1 MEQNKRENRS
11 IISKIHD
18 VAEPFCLSENFELV
32 NVECLGSSGSLLV
45 RLSIDKPGGI
55 TIDDCVYVTRQMG
68 DLIDVHL
75 EDLGPY
81 RLEVS
86 SPGPNR
92 PLTKESD
99 FQRFKGEKVRLEL
112 KEAVKGRRRFAGIN
126 KGITNH
132 VVALSV
138 DRETV
143 ELQYELIRKARLA
156 GTHGEL

>member
-1 MEQNKRENRS
+1 MNSNKTNNES
-11 IISKIHD
+11 IISRIHQ

-32 NVECLGSSGSLLV
+32 NIECLGTGGSLLL
-45 RLSIDKPGGI
+45 RLSIDKPGGV

-75 EDLGPY
+75 EELGSY

-92 PLTKESD
+92 PLNKEDD
-99 FQRFKGEKVRLEL
+99 FTRFKGEMVRLEL
-112 KEAVKGRRRFAGIN
+112 NRTVNGRRRFTGIN
-126 KGITNH
+126 KGISNH
-132 VVALSV
+132 VVTLLVDGESV
-138 DRETV
+138 GI
-143 ELQYELIRKARLA
+143 QYEQIRKARLA